1 MASEQGKRCPICETE
16 LAKNQTVCPKCGTD
30 ASLFDSDE
38 TTEDIEAIRESKS
51 LDDLMAS
58 VLGGDEK
65 KAARKAKADTLDDLD
80 LDLPDEPLDQPKL
93 ELEVLEKDVLG
104 KDEEGEETVTFEC
117 PGCGAEVEESTT
129 RCPSCG
135 ALFAEEGVFDCPVC
149 GSSVSV
155 EAAQCARCGVRFV
168 DQTSASADRGR
179 GSLRLREADISHGG
193 GGSGGASRLR
203 TTSLK
208 RGGSGS
214 LVKAIMARYDDQR
227 RREEATITDPR
238 HLQTTL
244 HREVSSLKGLV
255 TLAKRLR
262 VPVDNTQRVIAEAV
276 KKARSRDLVN
286 AVKLAWGARIS
297 MEQSLALQVAQR
309 LEIQQEDLKVHG
321 EKKRTYPVAEALVEE
336 AIGQLAEGRISEAYD
351 KLQLSKEDMA
361 SKSSGQS
368 EARYALR
375 AAEELI
381 DDVAQLGVGLAGVK
395 EVLAQGKAVLR
406 KGNWEN
412 ATQLAAIAQQKA
424 REAVRE
430 GIAEEMKRARQ
441 RIMELK
447 MQGRDVGELI
457 DMLKQASASVK
468 EGGYAEA
475 LEYLQMFK
483 KRA

>member
-1 MASEQGKRCPICETE
+1 MASEQGKRCPICETG
-16 LAKNQTVCPKCGTD
+16 LAKNQTICTKCGTD
-30 ASLFDSDE
+30 TALFDSGE
-38 TTEDIEAIRESKS
+38 SEDIEAIKGSKS

-58 VLGGDEK
+58 ILGGEEK
-65 KAARKAKADTLDDLD
+65 KAAKKATTDSLDDLD
-80 LDLPDEPLDQPKL
+80 LDLPDEPLDQPRL

-104 KDEEGEETVTFEC
+104 KEEEGEEAVTFEC
-117 PGCGAEVEESTT
+117 PGCGAEVDENATK
-129 RCPSCG
+129 CPSCG

-149 GSSVSV
+149 GSGVSV

-168 DQTSASADRGR
+168 DQTSASAERAR
-179 GSLRLREADISHGG
+179 ASLRLREADVFQGGRGSGSAAHLKIASSSRGG
-193 GGSGGASRLR
+193 G
-203 TTSLK
+203 
-208 RGGSGS
+208 GS

-227 RREEATITDPR
+227 QREEVTITDPR

-262 VPVDNTQRVIAEAV
+262 VPVENTKRIIAEAV
-276 KKARSRDLVN
+276 KKARNRDLTN
-286 AVKLAWGARIS
+286 AVKLAWGARMA
-297 MEQSLALQVAQR
+297 MEQSIALQVAQR
-309 LEIQQEDLKVHG
+309 LEIQQEDLKAEA

-336 AIGQLAEGRISEAYD
+336 AIGQLAEGRISEAYE

-381 DDVAQLGVGLAGVK
+381 DDVAELGVGLAGVK
-395 EVLAQGKAVLR
+395 EILAQGKTALR

-412 ATQLAAIAQQKA
+412 AAQLASVAQQKA
-424 REAVRE
+424 TEAVRE

-441 RIMELK
+441 RVMELK
-447 MQGRDVGELI
+447 VQGRDVGELI

-468 EGGYAEA
+468 EGGYSEA
-475 LEYLQMFK
+475 LEYLHMFK